1 MDENFTY
8 DNNEANLS
16 NIEILDCEREL
27 RLTLYLTLYKRLE
40 TFFAKRNIKI
50 TRDTELKTI
59 LRALTIQS
67 DWEELNNIGLTM
79 PMLRMPK
86 FLNYFVAF
94 YLVCVSLLVFTLM
107 TKYFHFM
114 VVLWDLPIIGII
126 ITLTGIPISYF
137 LFLFKKNRL
146 PCDTIDELIEYIISI
161 HWTDLIKDD
170 NRLIKELLRHETS
183 LN

>member
-1 MDENFTY
+1 MDKNVTY

-16 NIEILDCEREL
+16 NIEILDSEREL

-59 LRALTIQS
+59 LSAKTIQT
-67 DWEELNNIGLTM
+67 DWEELNSIGLPM
-79 PMLRMPK
+79 PMMKMPK
-86 FLNYFVAF
+86 FLNYIVAF
-94 YLVCVSLLVFTLM
+94 YLVCVSLLVFTLV
-107 TKYFHFM
+107 TKYFRFM

-137 LFLFKKNRL
+137 MFIFKRNRL
-146 PCDTIDELIEYIISI
+146 PCDTVDELIEYIISI

-170 NRLIKELLRHETS
+170 NRLIKKFLRQETS
-183 LN
+183 LS